1 VEAVIDPV
9 AAALAVGSREELV
22 AFLLDLAQRA
32 RAGRTP
38 VENETS
44 PDMIEA
50 AAYWTEGMEEF
61 LLARGETLSGLS
73 AWSIVAMIFSAGL
86 VYE

>member
-1 VEAVIDPV
+1 MIDPV
-9 AAALAVGSREELV
+9 ADALAVGSKEELTD
-22 AFLLDLAQRA
+22 FLVSLAQRA
-32 RAGRTP
+32 RAGQTP

-50 AAYWTEGMEEF
+50 AAYWTEGIEDF
-61 LLARGETLSGLS
+61 LLARGMNLQELS

>member
-1 VEAVIDPV
+1 LEAVSDPV

-22 AFLLDLAQRA
+22 AYLVDLAQRA

-38 VENETS
+38 VENVTS
-44 PDMIEA
+44 VDMIEA

-61 LLARGETLSGLS
+61 LLARGQTLSGLS
-73 AWSIVAMIFSAGL
+73 TWSIVAMTFSAGL